1 MSPMTFYYICPYL
14 CYCCNFNKFLLF
26 LCPSPVLCCCF
37 KALLPVDS
45 FPHQGLPMYPIDGA
59 NVLHNLTSFS
69 AACEGPFFC
78 IITMKMFLCSKITV
92 ILYNTGYSK

>member
-26 LCPSPVLCCCF
+26 LCPSSVLCCCF

-45 FPHQGLPMYPIDGA
+45 FPHQGLPVYAIDGV

-78 IITMKMFLCSKITV
+78 IITMKMFLMF
-92 ILYNTGYSK
+92 

>member
-14 CYCCNFNKFLLF
+14 CHCCNFNKFF
-26 LCPSPVLCCCF
+26 LCPSSVLCCSF
-37 KALLPVDS
+37 KALLPVDG
-45 FPHQGLPMYPIDGA
+45 FPHQGLPMYAIHGV

-78 IITMKMFLCSKITV
+78 IITMKMFLMF
-92 ILYNTGYSK
+92 